1 MHPVSYHIV
10 EAMSRDANCSVE
22 NLLHDASLREQIDPE
37 RYVSERVGL
46 PTLAD
51 IMEEL
56 SRPGRDPRQEFAPFN
71 FDQAVRRIGD
81 LTPGMRLPGI
91 VTNITAFGAFVDV
104 GVHQDGLVHISQL
117 ADRFVR
123 NPSQVVHL
131 QQQVTVTVLE
141 VDLDRKRIS
150 LSLKSA
156 PAG

>member
-1 MHPVSYHIV
+1 MHPESYHIV